1 MKQRLAIGLSI
12 IDSPQLL
19 ILDEPINGLDP
30 VGIKEMRE
38 LLLNL
43 KKNYNMTIL
52 ISSHILSEL
61 ELVVDR
67 YIILHKG
74 KIIQNITKASIQR
87 YLSSKIIL
95 EVDNIDD
102 CYRLLN
108 KNNYS
113 CRIVSNRIE
122 INSSTDSINNIVQ
135 GIIEENLVIY
145 GIYSRKTSFEEYYM
159 ALLQER
165 KLMNV

>member
-1 MKQRLAIGLSI
+1 MLRLGFPKSNKKIDEILNLVGLKSVERNKKVKNFSLGMKQRLAIGLSI

-87 YLSSKIIL
+87 YLSR
-95 EVDNIDD
+95 
-102 CYRLLN
+102 RL
-108 KNNYS
+108 
-113 CRIVSNRIE
+113 
-122 INSSTDSINNIVQ
+122 
-135 GIIEENLVIY
+135 
-145 GIYSRKTSFEEYYM
+145 
-159 ALLQER
+159 
-165 KLMNV
+165 